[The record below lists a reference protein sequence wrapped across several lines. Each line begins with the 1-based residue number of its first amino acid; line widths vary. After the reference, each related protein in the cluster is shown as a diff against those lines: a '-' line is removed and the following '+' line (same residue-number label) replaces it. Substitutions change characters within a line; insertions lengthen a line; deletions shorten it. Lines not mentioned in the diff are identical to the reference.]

1 MKTNINSGLIQERV
15 KCLNSSINEHDSHV
29 YYERALHNMT
39 GQKMLSFIE
48 HCTDPYNA
56 NKYTRNCIYF
66 LEKANTLDEATCKK
80 ITNTFVNSVLP
91 YVKDTADVSFLT
103 TRYQLSEAQESLIK
117 EQVEKLDIAD
127 RIANNHQQI
136 SKRFNVDKWFHKG
149 TSGIYLE
156 RSIDRYCQ
164 NMDTYDCPSDQK
176 FGLYLEHLFYILQK
190 DNIPHDPVAVTE
202 QVLDYFLYRDAE
214 ITKET
219 YTKYQQV
226 LEDCPMVDAPIVNSM
241 SYFCTG
247 FNSEKDPFKKD
258 LKLFDINPNKSG
270 EDILQNINNLMDS
283 KSTRN
288 LADNFGDLILRLRK
302 LAEYSTTSM
311 QCIADCCK
319 AIITK
324 LNERSIGHEIT
335 REDIKVIVGHIDE
348 AIKSVD
354 IMCYDMDDLPESSDR
369 LFELKDMLKEM
380 KEAVCELLAIIVS
393 SKNMA
398 EINALESCEETMTL
412 SEFSF
417 FKFNNILN
425 SCRKIDKFLKEKG
438 RKYFNKAS
446 KKVKEIKGA
455 IFEYNIDLDRCI
467 SDNNQFDYCMTMFEI
482 PDDTDLSELID
493 GADDLCHEA
502 RNFFH
507 LENGVHLYYKLTNM
521 LEFHIGF
528 EKRLILSES
537 QQEDVSSKLSYPD
550 LARAI
555 MIQHESNV
563 VDSFSDIHDLI
574 DDVEDRIPTV
584 EETALIIELSKYIP
598 SQDFDN
604 IRSIA
609 EAYAGDPT
617 IDKAVSE
624 WAPIE
629 APYDIVEEASGLLYA
644 LMESKEDKDKINDE
658 KKRKKEEAAK
668 KPSIAERI
676 KNSATKKKEEIS
688 NTVEDEQKKF
698 KGIHLNDIKLYIAA
712 LRKKMH
718 DMSAKEKQMARNL
731 DTYMGMLQKNIKD
744 ALISDRREAIIK
756 GSVIPSFSKA
766 MKVGIA
772 LAGVTIVAPPV
783 GIIAAV
789 GGLAMSKDLTR
800 KERMLLLDELE
811 VEMEVI
817 DKEIELAQNRN
828 QIKRYRQLLQYKK
841 KCQREYQR
849 IKYNIKA
856 KQDVPF
862 SSDLGVKSNYSD

>member
-1 MKTNINSGLIQERV
+1 MKTNINSGLIQERA

-29 YYERALHNMT
+29 YYERALHDMT
-39 GQKMLSFIE
+39 GPKMLCFIE

-66 LEKANTLDEATCKK
+66 LEKANTLDEASCKK

-103 TRYQLSEAQESLIK
+103 ARYQLSEAQESLIK

-149 TSGIYLE
+149 TNGIYLE

-202 QVLDYFLYRDAE
+202 QVLDYFLYRDSE

-219 YTKYQQV
+219 YTEYQQV
-226 LEDCPMVDAPIVNSM
+226 LEDCPMIDAPILNSM

-247 FNSEKDPFKKD
+247 FNSEKDPFKKE
-258 LKLFDINPNKSG
+258 LKQFDINPNKSG
-270 EDILQNINNLMDS
+270 EDIVQNINNLMDC
-283 KSTRN
+283 KNTRS

-302 LAEYSTTSM
+302 LAEYGTTSM

-319 AIITK
+319 SIVTK
-324 LNERSIGHEIT
+324 LNERSIGHELT
-335 REDIKVIVGHIDE
+335 RDDIKAIISHIDE
-348 AIKSVD
+348 AIKHVD

-380 KEAVCELLAIIVS
+380 KESISELLTIIVS
-393 SKNMA
+393 AKNMK
-398 EINALESCEETMTL
+398 EIEALESCEETMLL
-412 SEFSF
+412 SEFNF
-417 FKFNNILN
+417 FKFNNIIN
-425 SCRKIDKFLKEKG
+425 SCQKIDKFLKEKG
-438 RKYFNKAS
+438 RKFFGKAS

-455 IFEYNIDLDRCI
+455 IFEDSVDLYRCI
-467 SDNNQFDYCMTMFEI
+467 SDNNQFDYCMAMFEI

-493 GADDLCHEA
+493 GADDLYHEA
-502 RNFFH
+502 RNSFH
-507 LENGVHLYYKLTNM
+507 LDKGFHLYYKITNM

-528 EKRLILSES
+528 EKKLILSES
-537 QQEDVSSKLSYPD
+537 QKEEVSGKFSYPD

-555 MIQHESNV
+555 MIQHESTV
-563 VDSFSDIHDLI
+563 VNSFSDIHDLI
-574 DDVEDRIPTV
+574 DDIEDHVPTV

-598 SQDFDN
+598 SQDYDN

-609 EAYAGDPT
+609 EVYAGDPI
-617 IDKAVSE
+617 IDRAVSE
-624 WAPIE
+624 WTPIE
-629 APYDIVEEASGLLYA
+629 APYDIIEEASELLYA
-644 LMESKEDKDKINDE
+644 LMESKEDKDKVNDE

-676 KNSATKKKEEIS
+676 KNTANKKKEEIS
-688 NTVEDEQKKF
+688 NKVEDDEKKF
-698 KGIHLNDIKLYIAA
+698 KGLHLNDIKLYIAA

-718 DMSAKEKQMARNL
+718 DMSAKEKQMSRNL

-744 ALISDRREAIIK
+744 ALISDRRESIIK

-766 MKVGIA
+766 MKIGIA

-783 GIIAAV
+783 GIIAAI
-789 GGLAMSKDLTR
+789 GGLAMSKNLTR

-828 QIKRYRQLLQYKK
+828 QIKRYRTLLQYKK

-862 SSDLGVKSNYSD
+862 SSELGVKSSYSD